1 MADVKWIKLAT
12 EIFDNRK
19 IKQIE
24 CLPDGD
30 GVIVIWFKLLCL
42 AGNINDNGMV
52 YFTKDIPYT
61 DQMLAAQFNRPITLI
76 QLALETFMKF
86 GMVEIVDDIL
96 HVSNWEK
103 YQNVDRLNELR
114 EYNRI
119 AKQRSR
125 ERKKLPEHVND
136 MSMTCQSSQDTDI
149 DKDIDKDKEK
159 DIDKTRKDTDST
171 DSANPTNANN
181 DDLVSKLREKYDVPA
196 EKKTRKAF
204 SPPSVDEVKSYCTER
219 NNSVDAEKFVDY
231 YSSNGWMVGKNKMK
245 DWKAAVRT
253 WEKNQYGN
261 QKKTSSE
268 NDTSKFKNYTE
279 DELPF

>member
-30 GVIVIWFKLLCL
+30 GIIVVWFKLLCL
-42 AGNINDNGMV
+42 AGSINDNGMV
-52 YFTKDIPYT
+52 YFTQDIPYT

-125 ERKKLPEHVND
+125 ERKKLPKGVND
-136 MSMTCQSSQDTDI
+136 MSMTCQSSQDIDI

-181 DDLVSKLREKYDVPA
+181 DDLVSQLREKYDVP
-196 EKKTRKAF
+196 EKKTRKTF
-204 SPPSVDEVKSYCTER
+204 SPPSVDDVKAYCTER

-261 QKKTSSE
+261 QKKNSPT
-268 NDTSKFKNYTE
+268 NDISKFKNYTE

>member
-42 AGNINDNGMV
+42 AGNINDNGLV
-52 YFTKDIPYT
+52 YFTQDIPYT
-61 DQMLAAQFNRPITLI
+61 DQMLAAQFNRPINLI
-76 QLALETFMKF
+76 RFALETFMKF

-119 AKQRSR
+119 AKQKSR
-125 ERKKLPEHVND
+125 AKQKLLQSVND
-136 MSMTCQSSQDTDI
+136 SQLTCQSSQDTDI

-171 DSANPTNANN
+171 DSSNPTNSNN
-181 DDLVSKLREKYDVPA
+181 DDLVSQLREKYDVP
-196 EKKTRKAF
+196 EKKTRKTLY
-204 SPPSVDEVKSYCTER
+204 PPSVDEVKAYCSER
-219 NNSVDAEKFVDY
+219 KNSVDAEKFVDY